1 MMICHHS
8 SSLKHMLD
16 RSHNGRHLTHQRFF
30 ECLTIL
36 ASLSLSCTRT
46 MGVLLY
52 AIATLLDVLND
63 TNALSTNN
71 MIHHGGYDESDKE
84 GESSFNPILSTLQV
98 EDPTLLIPCLDIIKS
113 LQLTS
118 NQIAELTR
126 ARLG

>member
-1 MMICHHS
+1 MDAI
-8 SSLKHMLD
+8 SLT
-16 RSHNGRHLTHQRFF
+16 NAFF

-71 MIHHGGYDESDKE
+71 MIHHGGHDESDEE

-98 EDPTLLIPCLDIIKS
+98 EDPTLLIPCLDIIGS
-113 LQLTS
+113 LSLTS
-118 NQIAELTR
+118 N
-126 ARLG
+126 